1 MLGSSVAVVNRIL
14 NRYTYLSENSEDW
27 PSGLFSGDVYL
38 SPQIFGN
45 VTDATL
51 SHGILIVMYSSGL
64 VRLYSFQAITKQVEK
79 IQICHIQIN
88 LRFEWRYDFFFNEMF
103 LT

>member
-1 MLGSSVAVVNRIL
+1 MN
-14 NRYTYLSENSEDW
+14 TQEDW
-27 PSGLFSGDVYL
+27 PSGLFSGDIYL

-64 VRLYSFQAITKQVEK
+64 VRLYSFQAIIEQVQKPE
-79 IQICHIQIN
+79 ICHIII
-88 LRFEWRYDFFFNEMF
+88 
-103 LT
+103 T